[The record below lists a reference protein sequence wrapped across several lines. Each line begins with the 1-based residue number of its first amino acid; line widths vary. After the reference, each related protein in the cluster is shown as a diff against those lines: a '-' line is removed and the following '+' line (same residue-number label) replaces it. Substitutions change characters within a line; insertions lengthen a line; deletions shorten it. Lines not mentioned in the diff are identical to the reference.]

1 MNFKLKYIFFGV
13 GLIAIFS
20 FIALYVTWGGNP
32 ETKLKKTTLLDHS
45 QKTNSSF
52 DNMLGTTWINQ
63 KNDSTSSEVSFTI
76 ESSPKY
82 TKGIFENVDILFKVS
97 ENDPTKSKL
106 SVTIDVSS
114 INTDNEMRDENLM
127 DEDYFNS
134 IKFPAINYQSKEII
148 KTDSNYWTSGIIEMM
163 GLKNELSFYFNYKGQ
178 SENNRQQKVAIF
190 EGQFTIDRVK
200 LGMIPIKTIGNEVNV
215 KFYCELIEKNIQ
227 L

>member
-1 MNFKLKYIFFGV
+1 MNFKLKYIFLGV
-13 GLIAIFS
+13 GLIGVFS
-20 FIALYVTWGGNP
+20 LIALYVTWGGNP
-32 ETKLKKTTLLDHS
+32 ESKLNKTTLLDHP

-97 ENDPTKSKL
+97 EKDPSKSKL

-127 DEDYFNS
+127 DEDYFNLDN
-134 IKFPAINYQSKEII
+134 FPKISFQSNEII
-148 KTDSNYWTSGIIEMM
+148 KTDSSYIASGVIDMM
-163 GLKNELSFYFNYKGQ
+163 GLQNELSFDFIFKGLG
-178 SENNRQQKVAIF
+178 ENNRQQKVAIF
-190 EGQFTIDRVK
+190 EGEFTLDRVK
-200 LGMIPIKTIGNEVNV
+200 LGMPTIKSIGDQVDV
-215 KFYCELIEKNIQ
+215 KFYCELIEKI
-227 L
+227 